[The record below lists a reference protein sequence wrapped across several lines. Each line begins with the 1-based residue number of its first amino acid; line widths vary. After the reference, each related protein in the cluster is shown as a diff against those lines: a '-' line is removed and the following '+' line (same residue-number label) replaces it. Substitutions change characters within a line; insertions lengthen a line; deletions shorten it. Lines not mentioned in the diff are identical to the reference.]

1 MVQLKNIKKM
11 SKIPTAEEFLS
22 VHVRNPDLTQNFR
35 RIMIEFAKL
44 HVIAALKSRDE
55 LYETYYSDEINF
67 THDNKDFIRKSYPLE
82 NIK

>member
-1 MVQLKNIKKM
+1 M
-11 SKIPTAEEFLS
+11 SNMPTAEEELNAMFEETGFDIINKIQKSMVISSMKL
-22 VHVRNPDLTQNFR
+22 
-35 RIMIEFAKL
+35 FAEL

-67 THDNKDFIRKSYPLE
+67 TNDNKDFIKKSYPLE